1 MTEAQPA
8 QAPADGGLP
17 LFYKNPQPLEP
28 VRHDKAGLSSKV
40 DFGFSRI
47 TNAIAIT
54 ASEFSSIA
62 FNYPI
67 VFSTTTP
74 VVPFAVVGLR
84 DNENLFVKSDGSWRE
99 NAYIPAYV
107 RRYPFIFTEVPDS
120 DRLILCVDEDCVQ
133 YEKQSSQPFF
143 VDGKP
148 SENLQRALRFVET
161 FHAQL
166 DETRRFTTWLEE
178 NQMLEE
184 KIAKADLSNGQSFS
198 MRGFR
203 VINPEK
209 INTLTDV
216 QILELHK
223 KGWLPLIYFHLQS
236 TQHWPTLSQ
245 MIPQTTAAA

>member
-8 QAPADGGLP
+8 QAPANSDLP

-28 VRHDKAGLSSKV
+28 VRHDKAGLGPKV

-54 ASEFSSIA
+54 ASEFSSVA

-84 DNENLFVKSDGSWRE
+84 DNENLFVKPDGSWRE

-120 DRLILCVDEDCVQ
+120 DRLVLCVDEDCAQ

-143 VDGKP
+143 IDGKP
-148 SENLQRALRFVET
+148 SENLQRALKFSET

-178 NQMLEE
+178 NKMLEE
-184 KIAKADLSNGQSFS
+184 KIAKADLANGQSFS

-203 VINPEK
+203 VISPEK

-236 TQHWPTLSQ
+236 TQHWPALSQ
-245 MIPQTTAAA
+245 MIPQAAAA